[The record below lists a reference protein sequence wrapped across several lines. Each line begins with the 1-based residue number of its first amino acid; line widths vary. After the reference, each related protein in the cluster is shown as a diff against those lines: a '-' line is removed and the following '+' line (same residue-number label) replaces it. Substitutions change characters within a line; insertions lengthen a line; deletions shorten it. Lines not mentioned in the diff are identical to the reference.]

1 MSMIKGGEFII
12 KDQKKS
18 EIFIPED
25 FDNDQI
31 MMANA
36 TTEFVKKE
44 IDIFRVEF
52 ENKNYKLCVETLKKA
67 GNLGLLGISIP
78 EKYGG
83 MGLPFTTSVL
93 ICDKISGA
101 NGSFS
106 TAYGAHTGIGTLP
119 ILLYGDEK
127 QKQKYLPNLA
137 SGDWIGCYCLT
148 EPGAGSDANAGKT
161 AATLSTDKKN
171 YTISGQKMWISNAGY
186 ADVFIVFAKIENDK
200 NITAFILEKSMN
212 GITLGEEERKL
223 GLNSSST
230 RQVFLNDVEVP
241 VTNLLGGRGN
251 GFKIAM
257 NALNIG
263 RIKLSA
269 AVIEACKRSI
279 SSSTKYANQR
289 IQFGNPISKYGAI
302 KQKLAEM
309 ASNTFAVESSTYR
322 ASYEIEKNIKKL
334 ISEGVNEQEAHL
346 KGVEEFAIEC
356 SITKI
361 LGSETVQFCTDEGI
375 QILGGMG
382 YSADTPMEAAFRD
395 ARISRIYEGTNE
407 INRLLIVAM
416 LLKKSLKGKI
426 NLMEPAMK
434 LASEIMSIPSSEKND
449 KNDLL
454 FLEKSSLKK
463 LKKLFLVIA
472 GKTIETYGLGIEEE
486 QEIMMHLADMCIEI
500 YTAESCLLRTD
511 KIKSNE
517 KEKFIHLT
525 QVYMYKSIKKCQ
537 NAAEEIIFSFQN
549 LDEQKLLLLATK
561 RFIKGYTINIKETRR
576 KIANKLIEEN
586 QYCF

>member
-1 MSMIKGGEFII
+1 MIKGGEFII

-52 ENKNYKLCVETLKKA
+52 ENKNYKLCAETLKKA

-161 AATLSTDKKN
+161 AATLSSDKTN

-241 VTNLLGGRGN
+241 VANLLGGRGN

-334 ISEGVNEQEAHL
+334 ISEGINEQEAHL

-375 QILGGMG
+375 QILGGIG

-434 LASEIMSIPSSEKND
+434 LASEIMSIPSSENND

-472 GKTIETYGLGIEEE
+472 GKTIETYGLGIEQE

-511 KIKSNE
+511 KIKTNE

-549 LDEQKLLLLATK
+549 LEEKKLLLLATK

-576 KIANKLIEEN
+576 KVANKLIEEN

>member
-1 MSMIKGGEFII
+1 
-12 KDQKKS
+12 
-18 EIFIPED
+18 
-25 FDNDQI
+25 
-31 MMANA
+31 
-36 TTEFVKKE
+36 
-44 IDIFRVEF
+44 
-52 ENKNYKLCVETLKKA
+52 
-67 GNLGLLGISIP
+67 
-78 EKYGG
+78 
-83 MGLPFTTSVL
+83 
-93 ICDKISGA
+93 
-101 NGSFS
+101 
-106 TAYGAHTGIGTLP
+106 
-119 ILLYGDEK
+119 
-127 QKQKYLPNLA
+127 
-137 SGDWIGCYCLT
+137 
-148 EPGAGSDANAGKT
+148 
-161 AATLSTDKKN
+161 
-171 YTISGQKMWISNAGY
+171 
-186 ADVFIVFAKIENDK
+186 
-200 NITAFILEKSMN
+200 
-212 GITLGEEERKL
+212 
-223 GLNSSST
+223 
-230 RQVFLNDVEVP
+230 
-241 VTNLLGGRGN
+241 
-251 GFKIAM
+251 
-257 NALNIG
+257 
-263 RIKLSA
+263 
-269 AVIEACKRSI
+269 
-279 SSSTKYANQR
+279 
-289 IQFGNPISKYGAI
+289 
-302 KQKLAEM
+302 M

-500 YTAESCLLRTD
+500 YTVESCLLRTD

>member
-1 MSMIKGGEFII
+1 
-12 KDQKKS
+12 
-18 EIFIPED
+18 
-25 FDNDQI
+25 
-31 MMANA
+31 
-36 TTEFVKKE
+36 
-44 IDIFRVEF
+44 
-52 ENKNYKLCVETLKKA
+52 
-67 GNLGLLGISIP
+67 
-78 EKYGG
+78 
-83 MGLPFTTSVL
+83 
-93 ICDKISGA
+93 
-101 NGSFS
+101 
-106 TAYGAHTGIGTLP
+106 
-119 ILLYGDEK
+119 
-127 QKQKYLPNLA
+127 
-137 SGDWIGCYCLT
+137 
-148 EPGAGSDANAGKT
+148 
-161 AATLSTDKKN
+161 
-171 YTISGQKMWISNAGY
+171 
-186 ADVFIVFAKIENDK
+186 
-200 NITAFILEKSMN
+200 MN
-212 GITLGEEERKL
+212 GITLGKEERKL

-241 VTNLLGGRGN
+241 VANLLGGRGN

-334 ISEGVNEQEAHL
+334 ISEGINEQEAHL

-375 QILGGMG
+375 QILGGIG

-434 LASEIMSIPSSEKND
+434 LASEIMSIPSSENND

-472 GKTIETYGLGIEEE
+472 GKTIETYGLGIEQE

-500 YTAESCLLRTD
+500 YTAEIGRA
-511 KIKSNE
+511 
-517 KEKFIHLT
+517 H
-525 QVYMYKSIKKCQ
+525 V
-537 NAAEEIIFSFQN
+537 
-549 LDEQKLLLLATK
+549 
-561 RFIKGYTINIKETRR
+561 
-576 KIANKLIEEN
+576 
-586 QYCF
+586 

>member
-1 MSMIKGGEFII
+1 MIKGGEFII

-25 FDNDQI
+25 FKNDQI

-44 IDIFRVEF
+44 LDIFRVEF
-52 ENKNYKLCVETLKKA
+52 ENKNYKLCAEKLKKA
-67 GNLGLLGISIP
+67 GKLGLLGISIP

-137 SGDWIGCYCLT
+137 TGEWIGCYCLT

-161 AATLSTDKKN
+161 AATLSSDKKN

-186 ADVFIVFAKIENDK
+186 ADIFIVFAKIENDK

-241 VTNLLGGRGN
+241 VTNLLGGRGK

-334 ISEGVNEQEAHL
+334 ISEGVNEQQAHL

-434 LASEIMSIPSSEKND
+434 LASEIMSIPSSEEDD

-472 GKTIETYGLGIEEE
+472 GKTIETYGLRIEEE

-517 KEKFIHLT
+517 KQKFIHLS

-537 NAAEEIIFSFQN
+537 NSAEEIIFSFQN
-549 LDEQKLLLLATK
+549 LEEKKLLLLATK
-561 RFIKGYTINIKETRR
+561 RFTKGYTINIKETRR
-576 KIANKLIEEN
+576 KVANKLIEEN

>member
-1 MSMIKGGEFII
+1 MIKGGEFII

-25 FDNDQI
+25 FNNDQI

-44 IDIFRVEF
+44 LDIFRVEF
-52 ENKNYKLCVETLKKA
+52 ENKNYKLCAEKLKKA
-67 GNLGLLGISIP
+67 GKLGLLGINIP

-137 SGDWIGCYCLT
+137 TGDWIGCYCLT

-161 AATLSTDKKN
+161 AATLSSDKKN
-171 YTISGQKMWISNAGY
+171 YRISGQKMWISNAGY
-186 ADVFIVFAKIENDK
+186 ADIFIVFAKIENDK

-241 VTNLLGGRGN
+241 VINLLGGRGK

-322 ASYEIEKNIKKL
+322 ASYEIEKKIKKL
-334 ISEGVNEQEAHL
+334 ISEGVNEQQAHL

-434 LASEIMSIPSSEKND
+434 LASEIMSIPSSEEDD

-472 GKTIETYGLGIEEE
+472 GKTIETYGLRIEEE
-486 QEIMMHLADMCIEI
+486 QEIMMHLADICIEI

-517 KEKFIHLT
+517 KQKFIHLS

-537 NAAEEIIFSFQN
+537 NSAEEIIFSFQN
-549 LDEQKLLLLATK
+549 LEEKKLLLLATK
-561 RFIKGYTINIKETRR
+561 RFTKGYTINIKETRR
-576 KIANKLIEEN
+576 KVANKLIEEN

>member
-1 MSMIKGGEFII
+1 MIKGGEFII

-25 FDNDQI
+25 FKNDQI

-44 IDIFRVEF
+44 LDIFRVEF
-52 ENKNYKLCVETLKKA
+52 ENKNYKLCAEKLKKA
-67 GNLGLLGISIP
+67 GKLGLLGISIP

-137 SGDWIGCYCLT
+137 TGEWIGCYCLT

-161 AATLSTDKKN
+161 AATLSSDKKN

-186 ADVFIVFAKIENDK
+186 ADIFIVFAKIENDK

-241 VTNLLGGRGN
+241 VTNLLGGRGK

-334 ISEGVNEQEAHL
+334 ISEGVNEQQAHL

-434 LASEIMSIPSSEKND
+434 LASEIMSIPSPEEDD

-472 GKTIETYGLGIEEE
+472 GKTIETYGLRIEEE

-517 KEKFIHLT
+517 KQKFIHLS

-537 NAAEEIIFSFQN
+537 NSAEEIIFSFQN
-549 LDEQKLLLLATK
+549 LEEKKLLLLATK
-561 RFIKGYTINIKETRR
+561 RFTKGYTINIKETRR
-576 KIANKLIEEN
+576 KVANKLIEEN